1 MGRTKPLRQSVER
14 PAEPREYHTEPAPRE
29 APLAHFEPTPKPDT
43 GAAPSKPY
51 VVWSSTPSPGD
62 GDGGAAG
69 GGGGRGSEE

>member
-1 MGRTKPLRQSVER
+1 MER
-14 PAEPREYHTEPAPRE
+14 PAEPREYHTEPVPRE
-29 APLAHFEPTPKPDT
+29 APLAHFEPAPKPDT